1 MAHVSAMLA
10 LTLCFCLMA
19 VAVDAAAK
27 DGIAFGNNAITS
39 LGAEISRVAR

>member
-1 MAHVSAMLA
+1 MAHVSPMLA
-10 LTLCFCLMA
+10 LALCLCFIAM
-19 VAVDAAAK
+19 AVDAAAK